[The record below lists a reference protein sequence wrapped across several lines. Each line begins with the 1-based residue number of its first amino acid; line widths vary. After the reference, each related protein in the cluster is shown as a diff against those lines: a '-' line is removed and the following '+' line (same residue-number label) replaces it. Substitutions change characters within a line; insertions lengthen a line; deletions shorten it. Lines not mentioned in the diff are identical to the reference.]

1 MIRTIHSRP
10 THLRVL
16 VPVAVLALLAACG
29 GTGNRGTTT
38 GFVSGDGTIVTVKA
52 ADRKMAPV
60 LEGDDLDG
68 KPITSAT
75 YAGKILVV
83 NVWGSWCPPCRAE
96 APALTKVSDEYASK
110 NVQFLGIAVRDNDA
124 AAKSFNRL
132 KGVNYPS
139 ISDYYGKTLLGFG
152 RNLPSQAIPTTW
164 IFDAKGRV
172 AVRIM
177 TDGLTAG
184 TLSGLIDD
192 VQAGRA

>member
-1 MIRTIHSRP
+1 MTRSLRLRP
-10 THLRVL
+10 LHLHAL
-16 VPVAVLALLAACG
+16 VAVAVLALLAACS

-38 GFVSGDGTIVTVKA
+38 GFVSGDGTIVTVKP

-75 YAGKILVV
+75 YAGKVLVV

-96 APALTKVSDEYASK
+96 APALKKVSEEYADK
-110 NVQFLGIAVRDNDA
+110 GVQFLGIAVRDNDA
-124 AAKSFNRL
+124 AAKSFNRV
-132 KGVNYPS
+132 KGINYPS

-164 IFDAKGRV
+164 IFDAEGRI

-177 TDGLTAG
+177 TDGLTAS

-192 VQAGRA
+192 VQAGST